1 MDWLL
6 KTAVGA
12 FGGTALLIA
21 GQAYY
26 PGSGQASSS
35 VQAPN
40 FDFEYD
46 VATETEKTNYL
57 NGLGDYFVTG
67 MKKKHKSN
75 VLSFEGVSTEE
86 REIYLTL
93 SLDELLKGKDI
104 PDSLVFSPEFG
115 TLMEKQFLL
124 GFAQKCDEKRISKF
138 FELDLSMVIDVQMS
152 GQTVTDL
159 ELSKSVCAETIG

>member
-6 KTAVGA
+6 KAAVGA

-26 PGSGQASSS
+26 PSSGQASIK
-35 VQAPN
+35 N
-40 FDFEYD
+40 LNYD
-46 VATETEKTNYL
+46 VATETEQTEYL
-57 NGLGDYFVTG
+57 NALGNYVVAG
-67 MKKKHKSN
+67 MKKKLKSN

-86 REIYLTL
+86 REIYLTF
-93 SLDELLKGKDI
+93 SLDELLKGKGI
-104 PDSLVFSPEFG
+104 PDSLVLSPEFA
-115 TLMEKQFLL
+115 TLFEKQVRL
-124 GFAQKCDEKRISKF
+124 GFAKKCDDKRMSKF

-152 GQTVTDL
+152 GQTVTDV

>member
-6 KTAVGA
+6 KTAVGV
-12 FGGTALLIA
+12 FGITALLI
-21 GQAYY
+21 GQANY
-26 PGSGQASSS
+26 PSSGQASSS

-57 NGLGDYFVTG
+57 NGLGDYLVTG
-67 MKKKHKSN
+67 MNKRHKSN

-93 SLDELLKGKDI
+93 SLDELLKGNDI
-104 PDSLVFSPEFG
+104 PDSLVLSPEFA
-115 TLMEKQFLL
+115 TLMEKQALL
-124 GFAQKCDEKRISKF
+124 GFARKCDEKRMSKF
-138 FELDLSMVIDVQMS
+138 FELDLSMVVDVQMS
-152 GQTVTDL
+152 GQTVTDV
-159 ELSKSVCAETIG
+159 ELSKSVCAEATS

>member
-1 MDWLL
+1 MVWFL
-6 KTAVGA
+6 KMAVGA
-12 FGGTALLIA
+12 FFGTALLIA

-35 VQAPN
+35 LHAPN

-57 NGLGDYFVTG
+57 NGLGDYLVTG
-67 MKKKHKSN
+67 MNKRHKSN

-86 REIYLTL
+86 REIYLTF
-93 SLDELLKGKDI
+93 SLDELLKGKGI
-104 PDSLVFSPEFG
+104 PDSLVFSPEFA
-115 TLMEKQFLL
+115 TLFEKQVRL
-124 GFAQKCDEKRISKF
+124 GFAKKCDEKRMSKF

-152 GQTVTDL
+152 GQTVTDF
-159 ELSKSVCAETIG
+159 EFSKSVCAEATS